1 MNEEYLDIFLQET
14 QESIDTL
21 NRMDELIASR
31 DYDLLCRTAHTIK
44 GNAALLG
51 FNQLSELN
59 KCIEFTF
66 KKIINNKIK
75 PDDVSELLKESIR
88 KVKEETDYIMENKK
102 ESGTLGDL
110 ISKFEV

>member
-1 MNEEYLDIFLQET
+1 MNEEYLDIFLEET

-21 NRMDELIASR
+21 NRMDELIASK
-31 DYDLLCRTAHTIK
+31 DYDVLRRTAHTIK

-51 FNQLSELN
+51 FNQLSELS

-66 KKIINNKIK
+66 KKIINNKIM
-75 PDDVSELLKESIR
+75 PDDVSELLKKSVK
-88 KVKEETDYIMENKK
+88 KVEEETAYIRENKK

-110 ISKFEV
+110 ISQFEV